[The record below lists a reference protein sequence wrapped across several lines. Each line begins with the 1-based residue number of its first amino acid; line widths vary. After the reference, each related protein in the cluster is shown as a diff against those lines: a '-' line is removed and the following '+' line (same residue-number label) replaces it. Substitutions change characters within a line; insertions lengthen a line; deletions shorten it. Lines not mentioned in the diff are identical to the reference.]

1 MINKEFKRLGVL
13 AGVIVIILL
22 ASYFIMDNNK
32 DIMVE
37 SDIEL
42 NDNEK
47 ETENVDKEEDN
58 LSQEGDTEDEDIPE
72 PLNVDSVTGLLI
84 GVDAS
89 SGNTDVLMV
98 GHFDAEE
105 NEFKIVSVP
114 RDLEINWSEEPFK
127 SMRNSF
133 NEKVK
138 NDEIDANLHQRSY
151 SKVNSIYL
159 DTGETKAG
167 LYYTRDVVEEITGLE
182 IDYIAFID
190 VYGFMDIV
198 DIVGGVEFDV
208 PQRMYYN
215 DPYQDPPLHIDLQ
228 PGIQVLNGEEAMG
241 LVRYRKKYKTGDI
254 QRIQVQQEF
263 VAAMFNQII
272 KDSDVDQ
279 MMSVA
284 EAMYKKF
291 DADFGFGLILDYIQY
306 AVELDMTSLLDP
318 DNMVTIPSWGELIQ
332 EEINGKTV
340 GRWHQYWD
348 IEQAHEVV
356 EELMNK

>member
-1 MINKEFKRLGVL
+1 MVKKDLKILGLL
-13 AGVIVIILL
+13 ASGVVIILL
-22 ASYFIMDNNK
+22 TTYFAMANHE

-37 SDIEL
+37 TRIVL
-42 NDNEK
+42 NDRDDEA
-47 ETENVDKEEDN
+47 EEVVKEEET
-58 LSQEGDTEDEDIPE
+58 LPDEEEVVEVVEPE

-84 GVDAS
+84 GIDAS

-98 GHFDAEE
+98 GHFDADQ
-105 NEFKIVSVP
+105 NKFKIVSVP
-114 RDLEINWSEEPFK
+114 RDLEIDWFEEPFK
-127 SMRNSF
+127 SMRKSF
-133 NEKVK
+133 NDKV
-138 NDEIDANLHQRSY
+138 NSGEIDANLHQRSY
-151 SKVNSIYL
+151 SKVNAIYL

-228 PGIQVLNGEEAMG
+228 PGLQVLDGEQAMG
-241 LVRYRKKYKTGDI
+241 LVRYRKYNMGDI
-254 QRIQVQQEF
+254 QRIQVQQAF

-272 KDSDVDQ
+272 EDSDVDQ

-284 EAMYKKF
+284 DSMYKKF
-291 DADFGFGLILDYIQY
+291 EADFGFGLILDYIQY

-318 DNMVTIPSWGELIQ
+318 DNMVTIPSWGELVQ
-332 EEINGKTV
+332 EEINGETV

-348 IEQAHEVV
+348 MDQAHEIV